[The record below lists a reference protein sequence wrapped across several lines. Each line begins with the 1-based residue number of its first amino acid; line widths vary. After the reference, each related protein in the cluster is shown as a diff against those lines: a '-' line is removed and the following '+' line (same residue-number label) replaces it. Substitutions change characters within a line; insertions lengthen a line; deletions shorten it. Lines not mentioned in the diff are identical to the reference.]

1 MGAPPLR
8 TERASN
14 LMPKGR
20 ARDGGGI
27 EPPDRRP
34 PQSANPPRRRFPPST
49 YRPAVAGGIQ
59 WASNAACEPS
69 RSPQDAFSGLGDS
82 PYLHPADSA
91 VPAIH
96 SLAVRGRPVCR
107 ISTDLTARRLLVS
120 YLRGGKLLAYYVRCD
135 LRFESAVDLSH
146 LVKPRKFPSARWRT
160 ARSFDA
166 SARCQVRLTL
176 SLEENG
182 AANRA
187 FQLNNV
193 CFLVHLLPMQSRM
206 GLAIQQHKVLD
217 SVVRLVVIDMM
228 HNLTVLQE
236 PSQVVLNY
244 GSIVRRRIRWKSPSD
259 GSVCAHR
266 RIRCS

>member
-20 ARDGGGI
+20 ARDDGGI

-107 ISTDLTARRLLVS
+107 ISTDLTARRLLVWCPR
-120 YLRGGKLLAYYVRCD
+120 L
-135 LRFESAVDLSH
+135 ESNQ
-146 LVKPRKFPSARWRT
+146 R
-160 ARSFDA
+160 
-166 SARCQVRLTL
+166 VRLRRSPPYPL
-176 SLEENG
+176 GHGGIRFVSSG
-182 AANRA
+182 RVYGPPGSGHPRRA
-187 FQLNNV
+187 
-193 CFLVHLLPMQSRM
+193 
-206 GLAIQQHKVLD
+206 
-217 SVVRLVVIDMM
+217 
-228 HNLTVLQE
+228 
-236 PSQVVLNY
+236 
-244 GSIVRRRIRWKSPSD
+244 
-259 GSVCAHR
+259 
-266 RIRCS
+266 

>member
-107 ISTDLTARRLLVS
+107 ISTDLTARRLLVWCPRLES
-120 YLRGGKLLAYYVRCD
+120 NPHMLYL
-135 LRFESAVDLSH
+135 LRRAQCSAVELPPDAWEAPEEGAMRTVRAL
-146 LVKPRKFPSARWRT
+146 PKFA
-160 ARSFDA
+160 AGALAVRSQD
-166 SARCQVRLTL
+166 
-176 SLEENG
+176 
-182 AANRA
+182 
-187 FQLNNV
+187 
-193 CFLVHLLPMQSRM
+193 
-206 GLAIQQHKVLD
+206 
-217 SVVRLVVIDMM
+217 
-228 HNLTVLQE
+228 
-236 PSQVVLNY
+236 
-244 GSIVRRRIRWKSPSD
+244 
-259 GSVCAHR
+259 AHR
-266 RIRCS
+266 

>member
-107 ISTDLTARRLLVS
+107 TSTDLTARRLLVWCPR
-120 YLRGGKLLAYYVRCD
+120 L
-135 LRFESAVDLSH
+135 ESNQ
-146 LVKPRKFPSARWRT
+146 R
-160 ARSFDA
+160 
-166 SARCQVRLTL
+166 VRLRRSPPYPL
-176 SLEENG
+176 GHGGIRFVSSG
-182 AANRA
+182 RVYGPPGSGHPRRA
-187 FQLNNV
+187 
-193 CFLVHLLPMQSRM
+193 
-206 GLAIQQHKVLD
+206 
-217 SVVRLVVIDMM
+217 
-228 HNLTVLQE
+228 
-236 PSQVVLNY
+236 
-244 GSIVRRRIRWKSPSD
+244 
-259 GSVCAHR
+259 
-266 RIRCS
+266 

>member
-49 YRPAVAGGIQ
+49 YRPAVAGGILL
-59 WASNAACEPS
+59 ASSAACGPS

-96 SLAVRGRPVCR
+96 SLAVRGRSVCR
-107 ISTDLTARRLLVS
+107 TSTDLTARRLLVWCPRLES
-120 YLRGGKLLAYYVRCD
+120 NQRVRLRRSPPYPLGHGGIRFVSSGRVYGPPGSGHPRRACPLSSLHGRRGHGRSERRWAGIAPPPRRYAYLV
-135 LRFESAVDLSH
+135 
-146 LVKPRKFPSARWRT
+146 P
-160 ARSFDA
+160 ARSSF
-166 SARCQVRLTL
+166 VR
-176 SLEENG
+176 
-182 AANRA
+182 AAE
-187 FQLNNV
+187 
-193 CFLVHLLPMQSRM
+193 
-206 GLAIQQHKVLD
+206 
-217 SVVRLVVIDMM
+217 RLIS
-228 HNLTVLQE
+228 
-236 PSQVVLNY
+236 P
-244 GSIVRRRIRWKSPSD
+244 VRRPCYHTS
-259 GSVCAHR
+259 
-266 RIRCS
+266 